1 MQFTP
6 LFVLLFLALAAY
18 GQQERVAIVNT
29 VDDRDS
35 IGFSDLNYLTDRLR
49 KIATDVLPEQHYG
62 VMTTESI
69 VGSLGS
75 QEVAVKVFKEANSL
89 PELGR
94 KVNADY
100 VVQARMGRF
109 DKHLSIK
116 AELYNTKK
124 NVMVGSFIGISDD
137 IYGLLSIIDK
147 EASNLFKKL
156 SGASMVSPIVA
167 GNERLYLANL
177 SIEPPG
183 AVLSF
188 DGEQI
193 AGCREMPCKVLLNE
207 GNVRITANLEQY
219 EMADT
224 TVSIKQNNQSIV
236 IRLSSSNPVGEVP
249 TTIIPTAIRKEL
261 ENEMPIYSGT
271 NPPDIA
277 GQYKVTRPHLISSN
291 IKSDD
296 NIENSFADMYI
307 AFIRGSNGKLSYR
320 EEILDSKSEGNN
332 VIVEV
337 VGSSNNFTAFF
348 ESVGVS
354 RGINNRVS
362 TVISGTWTSTGI
374 SNFHYAFIMLEKDSD
389 PNNALVPVNAKR
401 VFKDS
406 DGFADRYNWLKGI
419 RE

>member
-1 MQFTP
+1 
-6 LFVLLFLALAAY
+6 
-18 GQQERVAIVNT
+18 
-29 VDDRDS
+29 
-35 IGFSDLNYLTDRLR
+35 
-49 KIATDVLPEQHYG
+49 
-62 VMTTESI
+62 
-69 VGSLGS
+69 
-75 QEVAVKVFKEANSL
+75 
-89 PELGR
+89 
-94 KVNADY
+94 
-100 VVQARMGRF
+100 
-109 DKHLSIK
+109 
-116 AELYNTKK
+116 
-124 NVMVGSFIGISDD
+124 
-137 IYGLLSIIDK
+137 
-147 EASNLFKKL
+147 
-156 SGASMVSPIVA
+156 
-167 GNERLYLANL
+167 
-177 SIEPPG
+177 
-183 AVLSF
+183 
-188 DGEQI
+188 
-193 AGCREMPCKVLLNE
+193 
-207 GNVRITANLEQY
+207 
-219 EMADT
+219 
-224 TVSIKQNNQSIV
+224 V

-389 PNNALVPVNAKR
+389 PNNTLVPVNTKR